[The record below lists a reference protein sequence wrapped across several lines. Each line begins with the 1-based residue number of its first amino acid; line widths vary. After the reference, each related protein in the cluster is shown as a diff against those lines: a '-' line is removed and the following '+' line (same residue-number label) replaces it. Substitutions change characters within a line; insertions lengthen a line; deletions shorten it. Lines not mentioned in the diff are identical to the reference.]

1 VAYYEPFREQ
11 LAELERTPNLAETI
25 LSEGEAKVR
34 PVIED
39 TMKAV
44 RSAMSLG

>member
-1 VAYYEPFREQ
+1 MAYFAAFRDT
-11 LAELERTPNLAETI
+11 LAGLEGTPNLAETI
-25 LSEGEAKVR
+25 LSEGQAKVR